1 MPPRR
6 GIFVIGGGGRE
17 HALVW
22 HLARAYPDRPLFCA
36 PGNPGIARLATC
48 LPVATANLEALAEAA
63 DSVAAELT
71 IVGPE
76 APLVA
81 GIVDV
86 FTARG
91 LPILGPTAAAARIEG
106 SKAYGKRLMER
117 AQVPTAAYAVFSD
130 AASAFA
136 HLRTCSGPLVVKAD
150 GLAAGKGVVLCD
162 DPEAAERVVADMMV
176 DHRFGDAGRTVV
188 VEERLEG
195 AEISVFALVDGEAVA
210 LLQPAQDHKRLLDGD
225 LGPNTGGMGAVAPYP
240 LSGLA
245 LDRIRVGIIEPVAH
259 AMCAEGHPFR
269 GVLFA
274 GLMLITDG
282 PLVIEFNCR
291 LGDPEAQVVLPLL
304 RVALP
309 DAFADL
315 AAGRLNPSQLFA
327 VDRAAAGVVLASR
340 GYPEQPE
347 IGDAIGGLDA
357 AAEDALLFHS
367 GIAVRE
373 DQLVTAGGRVL
384 TVVGEG
390 PDIASAR
397 ARAYHAAGRIQFTGM
412 HYRHDI
418 GAKVPGVSASTT
430 APLVS

>member
-1 MPPRR
+1 MPPRH

-17 HALVW
+17 HALIW
-22 HLARAYPDRPLFCA
+22 HLARAYPGRPLYCA

-48 LPVATANLEALAEAA
+48 LPIPTTDLAALADVAA
-63 DSVAAELT
+63 SLDAELT
-71 IVGPE
+71 VVGPE

-81 GIVDV
+81 GVVDV
-86 FTARG
+86 FAARG

-106 SKAYGKRLMER
+106 SKAYAKRLMER
-117 AQVPTAAYAVFSD
+117 ARVPTAAYAAFSEP
-130 AASAFA
+130 ASALA
-136 HLRTCSGPLVVKAD
+136 HLRTCTGPLVVKAD

-162 DPEAAERVVADMMV
+162 DPEAAELAVVGMMV
-176 DHRFGDAGRTVV
+176 DGDFGDAGRTIVI
-188 VEERLEG
+188 EERLEG
-195 AEISVFALVDGEAVA
+195 DEISAFALVDGEAVA
-210 LLQPAQDHKRLLDGD
+210 LLPVAQDHKRALDGD

-240 LSGLA
+240 LPALA
-245 LDRIRVGIIEPVAH
+245 FDRIRVGLIEPVAH

-274 GLMLITDG
+274 GLMLTADG

-291 LGDPEAQVVLPLL
+291 LGDPEAQVLLPLL
-304 RVALP
+304 HVSLP

-315 AAGRLNPSQLFA
+315 AAGRLNPSRLLD

-340 GYPEQPE
+340 GYPEQPQ

-367 GIAVRE
+367 GTAVRD
-373 DQLVTAGGRVL
+373 DQLVTASGRVL

-390 PDIASAR
+390 SDIASAR
-397 ARAYHAAGRIQFTGM
+397 TRAYQAVGRIQFTGM
-412 HYRHDI
+412 RYRHDI
-418 GAKVPGVSASTT
+418 GARVPGVTDAPT